1 MTQQHDETFLA
12 LQDEITKLYHQGPKP
27 QPSAQLDEAIL
38 AQAQAEL
45 SISQSAV
52 LEPAAQNQDDT
63 NVVRMKDWRQY
74 RWQLSSAASVVLVA
88 GLFMMMPMEQHVN
101 LSEINSSKFESPAL
115 ESLSL
120 DMPVA
125 DNQANGISPM
135 AALKSA
141 PMSASNSP
149 SLAQDRAAT
158 NNADAMVNGK
168 DTSQTRSLQAGSL
181 QTESS
186 LQAEPANETA
196 KMAEKIEQSG
206 QQKIIST
213 LKPSARSELSSV
225 AREQYSKGTD
235 IISLDTADKAMLRL
249 TELVK
254 LDKLIQAEGYM
265 LTMEQRFPEL
275 NNPSHPLHDAYHKI
289 KQQLTVK

>member
-12 LQDEITKLYHQGPKP
+12 LQDEITKLYHQGPKS

-45 SISQSAV
+45 SLSQSAV
-52 LEPAAQNQDDT
+52 LDPAAQSQEDT
-63 NVVRMKDWRQY
+63 NVVSIKGWRQY

-101 LSEINSSKFESPAL
+101 LSEF

-120 DMPVA
+120 DTPA
-125 DNQANGISPM
+125 ENQASDVSPM
-135 AALKSA
+135 ATLKSA

-149 SLAQDRAAT
+149 SLAQEQGITDT
-158 NNADAMVNGK
+158 NNAEGMVNAK
-168 DTSQTRSLQAGSL
+168 DTSQTRSSQH
-181 QTESS
+181 
-186 LQAEPANETA
+186 AEPASETA
-196 KMAEKIEQSG
+196 KMAEQIEQGS
-206 QQKIIST
+206 QQKALSA
-213 LKPSARSELSSV
+213 LKPSARSKLEQV
-225 AREQYSKGTD
+225 AKDQYSKDTD
-235 IISLDTADKAMLRL
+235 IISLDTADKAMVRL

-254 LDKLIQAEGYM
+254 LKQLPQAERYM

-275 NNPSHPLHDAYHKI
+275 NNPTHPLHDDYNKI